1 MPATRQIRSWSRG
14 ETGRATEVCRRRL
27 CAFPP
32 VAGTHILADAGYL
45 TPMPHLPNEYPDE
58 PEPCGDDGH
67 DDVAEKAKEAVSLG
81 HGRAFRLVS
90 IVVPKPTSLQA
101 ASAVHYSLSAVQ
113 SDLWAFIVQRFE

>member
-1 MPATRQIRSWSRG
+1 MAGNGARHAAHSELVTWRNSSRSRV
-14 ETGRATEVCRRRL
+14 EAGRATEVYQRWL

-58 PEPCGDDGH
+58 PEPCRDDGH

-81 HGRAFRLVS
+81 HGRAFRFVGILVL
-90 IVVPKPTSLQA
+90 PSLL
-101 ASAVHYSLSAVQ
+101 ASRLR
-113 SDLWAFIVQRFE
+113 LRCITL